1 MKRAPK
7 PIPIE
12 RHSRPET
19 CRIAWSAEPKPSA
32 FTGNVKPE
40 EKERALQALQAAIR
54 ADGYEPESCEIV
66 WRMIDIGWGWVARVK
81 EGAAA

>member
-1 MKRAPK
+1 MKQPK
-7 PIPIE
+7 PIE
-12 RHSRPET
+12 VSRHAAPRSGQ
-19 CRIAWSAEPKPSA
+19 IAWSAEPKPSA

-54 ADGYEPESCEIV
+54 SDGYEPEACEIT